1 MTFAELPMPI
11 SSTLSLGVLV
21 VACALHFMWHPLKSS
36 FSDALDF
43 LRTHRLPLGIALL
56 AGLLS
61 GGVFTLGDE
70 LKIGWVS
77 GDFSSLN
84 RDAFN
89 LVRAGVQDSMVL
101 LHRAFPPMPLML
113 LLPIWIVMLTVEVI
127 RYPFRYGRLKIR
139 SEEQTS
145 LIALCVLSIT
155 WTMIFLTTRWMAREP
170 ELDLA
175 LSVAQFAFC
184 ALGTAGYQVWLA
196 RLVMEWATPRGEVSE
211 AEDGRTAQHEVFAR
225 WHGVLWLGA
234 FNMVWMGFVRWMNDH
249 DPLGSWLVLFEMLFF
264 FGPLPV
270 AIAAGRGTFWQAGAG
285 AVRCLWRCG
294 FAMVSWALTAV
305 LVLGLTRYV
314 GVVLQSQF
322 AGGNLAWLPVLL
334 GSVTSALLGTWLL
347 VTVMLVLYRQ
357 GFPSQDRSPT

>member
-61 GGVFTLGDE
+61 GGVFSLGEE

-127 RYPFRYGRLKIR
+127 RYPFRYGKLKIR
-139 SEEQTS
+139 SEEQTA

-155 WTMIFLTTRWMAREP
+155 WSMIFLTTRWMAREP
-170 ELDLA
+170 ELDVA

-211 AEDGRTAQHEVFAR
+211 SEDGRTAQHEVFAR
-225 WHGVLWLGA
+225 WHGVLWLGG

-322 AGGNLAWLPVLL
+322 AGDNMAWLPVLL

-347 VTVMLVLYRQ
+347 VTVMLVLYRL

>member
-1 MTFAELPMPI
+1 
-11 SSTLSLGVLV
+11 
-21 VACALHFMWHPLKSS
+21 
-36 FSDALDF
+36 
-43 LRTHRLPLGIALL
+43 
-56 AGLLS
+56 
-61 GGVFTLGDE
+61 
-70 LKIGWVS
+70 
-77 GDFSSLN
+77 
-84 RDAFN
+84 
-89 LVRAGVQDSMVL
+89 
-101 LHRAFPPMPLML
+101 
-113 LLPIWIVMLTVEVI
+113 MLTVEVI
-127 RYPFRYGRLKIR
+127 RYPFRYGKLKIR
-139 SEEQTS
+139 SEEQTA

-155 WTMIFLTTRWMAREP
+155 WAMIFLTTRWMAREP
-170 ELDLA
+170 ELDVA

-249 DPLGSWLVLFEMLFF
+249 DPLSSWLVLFEMLFF

-270 AIAAGRGTFWQAGAG
+270 AIAAGRGTFWQTGAG

-322 AGGNLAWLPVLL
+322 AGGKMAWLPVLL